1 MKLHLIGGFLGSGKT
16 TAIGTAAKI
25 LIQRGIDTAAI
36 VNDQGNILVDRQFV
50 EQLAIPNGAVTGGC
64 FCCNYH
70 QLLDEVDRLSDKASV
85 VFAESV
91 GSCTDLVAT
100 VLKPLLQ
107 LRKDSFEQITFSTF
121 ADARLFH
128 TWLKGEPLPFGDDTS
143 YIWEKQLEES
153 EVLVINKIDLLS
165 KTELEFL
172 HKEAE
177 EYTSRTFVFQN
188 SLNEHAVRNW
198 LEVLDSLPSR
208 DHMAVS
214 IDYDRYGAGE
224 ANLAW
229 LDESIDVN
237 TKDNAAVAVARDL
250 IETIKS
256 ALRREHIAV
265 GHLKFHVKS
274 DTGAT
279 KVSYGS
285 VPEYDSPPVLA
296 IGDCNRL
303 QIVVNARAEISP
315 TRLREVVATSL
326 DAVRA
331 RHSVGILERD
341 ISAFQ
346 PGYPRPT
353 YRLA

>member
-25 LIQRGIDTAAI
+25 LIQRGIDAAAI
-36 VNDQGNILVDRQFV
+36 LNDQGNMLVDRQFV
-50 EQLAIPNGAVTGGC
+50 EQLGIPNGAVTGGC

-70 QLLDEVDRLSDKASV
+70 QLSDEVDRLSDQASV

-208 DHMAVS
+208 HHMAVS

-237 TKDNAAVAVARDL
+237 TKDNSAVAVARDL

-256 ALRREHIAV
+256 ALRGEHIAV

-274 DTGAT
+274 DTGST

-285 VPEYDSPPVLA
+285 VPEYDSLPVLA

-303 QIVVNARAEISP
+303 EIVVNARAEISP
-315 TRLREVVATSL
+315 TRLREVVASSL

-331 RHSVGILERD
+331 RHDVAISESD

-346 PGYPRPT
+346 PGYPRPA